1 MSLSYHIRFLSFGTQ
16 HEAPDKYETGK
27 ADATGTT
34 KRFSNQV
41 RVYPPKK
48 VVVSIGEWSS
58 DHGRG
63 GRFPKV
69 RPADPPIL
77 ILWLP
82 LRLRKRPP
90 GRSSRVP
97 HCRSCRHR
105 TEEGI
110 HLVYARGGV
119 WLRAFGFTPQRFRMT
134 DISGQESLAVLPE
147 EKAPTRSPSKPQI
160 RPGNIPSTET
170 DIDPQPEGGDLADF
184 RRWVQTHLRKYEW
197 RPTEQPEIY
206 GRVVISFVIDTT
218 GCLGNIRYS
227 KPQTKNFRKRLSA
240 YRNSPLAE
248 NRGTAGQRTG
258 RSAPGEIYDAVR
270 LPAINRKQGPVQM
283 NRPLPQQYATAAYF
297 RCGFRLR
304 HSSTGGMI
312 PIEIT
317 SSRSLQRCP

>member
-63 GRFPKV
+63 GAVPES
-69 RPADPPIL
+69 PA
-77 ILWLP
+77 
-82 LRLRKRPP
+82 
-90 GRSSRVP
+90 GRSSHINSMAPVAAEETPPRKVVPVP

-134 DISGQESLAVLPE
+134 DISGQESPC
-147 EKAPTRSPSKPQI
+147 RPSGRKGANPQPI
-160 RPGNIPSTET
+160 KTTDTAGNIPSTET

>member
-1 MSLSYHIRFLSFGTQ
+1 MSVSYHIRFLSFGTQ

-63 GRFPKV
+63 GAVPES
-69 RPADPPIL
+69 PA
-77 ILWLP
+77 
-82 LRLRKRPP
+82 
-90 GRSSRVP
+90 GRSSHINSMAPVAAEETPPRKVVPVP

-160 RPGNIPSTET
+160 RPAIYHPQKRTSIRSPKAATSRISADGYRRTSGNTNGGQPNNPKYTAVSSFRSSST
-170 DIDPQPEGGDLADF
+170 
-184 RRWVQTHLRKYEW
+184 LRDAWAISATQNRKP
-197 RPTEQPEIY
+197 RIF
-206 GRVVISFVIDTT
+206 GR
-218 GCLGNIRYS
+218 GC
-227 KPQTKNFRKRLSA
+227 P
-240 YRNSPLAE
+240 
-248 NRGTAGQRTG
+248 RTG
-258 RSAPGEIYDAVR
+258 TLPSLKIGAPQDKGREGQ
-270 LPAINRKQGPVQM
+270 PPVKYTM
-283 NRPLPQQYATAAYF
+283 PFDSRP
-297 RCGFRLR
+297 
-304 HSSTGGMI
+304 
-312 PIEIT
+312 
-317 SSRSLQRCP
+317 

>member
-82 LRLRKRPP
+82 LRLRNRLPP
-90 GRSSRVP
+90 RKVVPVP

-134 DISGQESLAVLPE
+134 DISGQESLAGLN
-147 EKAPTRSPSKPQI
+147 TR
-160 RPGNIPSTET
+160 
-170 DIDPQPEGGDLADF
+170 
-184 RRWVQTHLRKYEW
+184 
-197 RPTEQPEIY
+197 
-206 GRVVISFVIDTT
+206 
-218 GCLGNIRYS
+218 
-227 KPQTKNFRKRLSA
+227 
-240 YRNSPLAE
+240 
-248 NRGTAGQRTG
+248 TAGQLSGLPSFRKKRRQPAAHQNHRYGRQYTIHRNG
-258 RSAPGEIYDAVR
+258 HRSAARRRRPRGFPPMGTDAPPEIRMAANRTTRNIWPCRNFVRHRHYGMPGQYPLLKTANQEFSEEAVR
-270 LPAINRKQGPVQM
+270 VPELSPR
-283 NRPLPQQYATAAYF
+283 
-297 RCGFRLR
+297 
-304 HSSTGGMI
+304 
-312 PIEIT
+312 
-317 SSRSLQRCP
+317 

>member
-48 VVVSIGEWSS
+48 VVVSIG
-58 DHGRG
+58 G

-82 LRLRKRPP
+82 LRLRKRLPP
-90 GRSSRVP
+90 RKVVPVP

-110 HLVYARGGV
+110 HLVYAREGV

-134 DISGQESLAVLPE
+134 DISGQESLAVLSE

-160 RPGNIPSTET
+160 RPAIYHPQKRTSIRSPKAATSRISADGYRRTSGNTNGG
-170 DIDPQPEGGDLADF
+170 QPNNPKYTAVSSF
-184 RRWVQTHLRKYEW
+184 RSSWMPGQY
-197 RPTEQPEIY
+197 
-206 GRVVISFVIDTT
+206 
-218 GCLGNIRYS
+218 
-227 KPQTKNFRKRLSA
+227 
-240 YRNSPLAE
+240 PLLK
-248 NRGTAGQRTG
+248 TANQEF
-258 RSAPGEIYDAVR
+258 SEEAVR
-270 LPAINRKQGPVQM
+270 VPELSPR
-283 NRPLPQQYATAAYF
+283 
-297 RCGFRLR
+297 
-304 HSSTGGMI
+304 
-312 PIEIT
+312 
-317 SSRSLQRCP
+317 